1 MNIKSLLLGSAAA
14 LVAVSGA
21 RAADAIIAAE
31 PEPVEYVRVC
41 DAFGTGYFYIP
52 GTETCLRIHGYLRY
66 DIAGGDL
73 FENTSATGDETYDKL
88 ARFSFRTST
97 ASETELGTLRTYTET
112 RFNWDQNGSPTNA
125 TFNPVVANSLN
136 GYTNGSTFSVNFA
149 WIQLGGLRIGKDE
162 SLFSTFTGYAGSVIQ
177 DTLAGGYGP
186 FRTNLISYTYNSGAF
201 SAALSLEQ
209 GDDDLLVANFLTGT
223 ATRSGW
229 GIDSYMPHVVAG
241 VGYNAGMLNLRGVF
255 AWDSRDDLPAN
266 PPFVAARDFGGWA
279 AKVRADVTIND
290 MASVFAMLQYG
301 ENSSAYTTW
310 RSGAATDE
318 TWSVIAG
325 GSIQATERLKLNLQG
340 QWVES
345 NTVNSDAWS
354 LVGNANY
361 TLVPGLVVTPE
372 LAYHDDGSANG
383 GEFGA
388 MLRVQ
393 RSF

>member
-21 RAADAIIAAE
+21 RAADAIVAAE

-52 GTETCLRIHGYLRY
+52 GTETCLRIYGYLRY
-66 DIAGGDL
+66 DIMGGDL
-73 FENTSATGDETYDKL
+73 YSHTSRTGDETYNKQM
-88 ARFSFRTST
+88 RFSFRTST

-112 RFNWDQNGSPTNA
+112 RFNWADSQDVVPG
-125 TFNPVVANSLN
+125 TFPVTTAN
-136 GYTNGSTFSVNFA
+136 GYSHGSNVSLNFA
-149 WIQLGGLRIGKDE
+149 WIQLGGLRVGKDE
-162 SLFSTFTGYAGSVIQ
+162 SLFSTFTGYAGAVIQ

-186 FRTNLISYTYNSGAF
+186 FDTNLISYTYNGGAF
-201 SAALSLEQ
+201 RAAIALEQ
-209 GDDDLLVANFLTGT
+209 GASDTGYVNGVALAAT
-223 ATRSGW
+223 ARSGW
-229 GIDSYMPHVVAG
+229 GIDDYMPHVVVG
-241 VGYNAGMLNLRGVF
+241 LGYNAGMVDLSGVF
-255 AWDSRDDLPAN
+255 AWDSRDDLGA
-266 PPFVAARDFGGWA
+266 VQYGGWA
-279 AKVRADVTIND
+279 AKLRADVTIND

-301 ENSSAYTTW
+301 ENSSGYTTW
-310 RSGAATDE
+310 ANGLSTDE

-325 GSIQATERLKLNLQG
+325 GTLNVSEKASINVQG

-354 LVGNANY
+354 LVGNVAY

-372 LAYHDDGSANG
+372 VAYYDDGSVNG
-383 GEFGA
+383 GDFGA
-388 MLRVQ
+388 QLRVQ

>member
-21 RAADAIIAAE
+21 RAADAIVAAE

-73 FENTSATGDETYDKL
+73 YSHTSSTGDDTYNKQM
-88 ARFSFRTST
+88 RFSFRTST

-112 RFNWDQNGSPTNA
+112 RFNWADSQDVVPG
-125 TFNPVVANSLN
+125 TFPVTTAN
-136 GYTNGSTFSVNFA
+136 GYSHGSNVSLNFA
-149 WIQLGGLRIGKDE
+149 WIQLGGLRVGKDE
-162 SLFSTFTGYAGSVIQ
+162 SLFSTFTGYAGAVIQ

-186 FRTNLISYTYNSGAF
+186 FDTNLISYTYNGGAF
-201 SAALSLEQ
+201 RAAIALEQ
-209 GDDDLLVANFLTGT
+209 GDDSLYNSVTDKYT
-223 ATRSGW
+223 GW
-229 GIDSYMPHVVAG
+229 GIDDYMPHVV
-241 VGYNAGMLNLRGVF
+241 VGLGYDAGMVDLSAVLAF
-255 AWDSRDDLPAN
+255 DTRDNWVSPAATL
-266 PPFVAARDFGGWA
+266 FERGGWA
-279 AKVRADVTIND
+279 AKVRADVSIND
-290 MASVFAMLQYG
+290 SASVFAMLMYG
-301 ENSSAYTTW
+301 ENSSGYTSW
-310 RSGAATDE
+310 GNGAATDE

-325 GSIQATERLKLNLQG
+325 GSLNVSEKATINVQG
-340 QWVES
+340 QWAES
-345 NTVNSDAWS
+345 NTANSDEWS
-354 LVGNANY
+354 LVGNVAY

>member
-21 RAADAIIAAE
+21 RAADAIVAAE

-66 DIAGGDL
+66 DIAGGELYDIQ
-73 FENTSATGDETYDKL
+73 SATGDDTYDKNM
-88 ARFSFRTST
+88 RFSFRTST

-112 RFNWDQNGSPTNA
+112 RFNWAQDQA
-125 TFNPVVANSLN
+125 TLAGAAVN
-136 GYTNGSTFSVNFA
+136 GYTHDTSTSLNFA
-149 WIQLGGLRIGKDE
+149 WIQLGGLRMGLDE

-186 FRTNLISYTYNSGAF
+186 FRTNLISYTYNSGALR
-201 SAALSLEQ
+201 AAIAVEQ
-209 GDDDLLVANFLTGT
+209 GDDDAIAGT
-223 ATRSGW
+223 W
-229 GIDSYMPHVVAG
+229 GIDDYVPHVVVG
-241 VGYNAGMLNLRGVF
+241 LGYNAGMVDLSGVF
-255 AWDSRDDLPAN
+255 AWDSRDDIGLT
-266 PPFVAARDFGGWA
+266 VRGGWA
-279 AKVRADVTIND
+279 AKIRADVAIND

-301 ENSSAYTTW
+301 ENSAGYTTW
-310 RSGAATDE
+310 RNGLATDE

-325 GSIQATERLKLNLQG
+325 GTLNVSEKASINVQG

-354 LVGNANY
+354 LVGNVAY

-372 LAYHDDGSANG
+372 IAYYDNGSVTG